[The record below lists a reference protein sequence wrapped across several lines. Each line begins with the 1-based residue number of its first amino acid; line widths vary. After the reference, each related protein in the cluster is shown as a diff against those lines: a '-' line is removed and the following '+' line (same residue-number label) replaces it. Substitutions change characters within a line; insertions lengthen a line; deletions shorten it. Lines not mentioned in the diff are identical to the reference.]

1 MLDDQKDPIFHVRLT
16 DKEIA
21 VWNKITAM
29 ESCHNELAANLGEY
43 KDNMIAFRNDFVKYL
58 QLRYKLTDPAHM
70 QIDPVTKTIVS
81 VFDPNAR
88 AYRIDSRP
96 KTFKDTARSAILLA
110 IEELIVIYKQTHSG
124 GF

>member
-1 MLDDQKDPIFHVRLT
+1 MLDGQKDPIFNVRLT

-29 ESCHNELAANLGEY
+29 EASHNELMANLGEY
-43 KDNMIAFRNDFVKYL
+43 RDNMIAFRNNFVEYLRKKYN
-58 QLRYKLTDPAHM
+58 LTSPAHM

-81 VFDPNAR
+81 VFDPKAR
-88 AYRIDSRP
+88 AYVFDTRP
-96 KTFKDTARSAILLA
+96 KVFKDAARSSILLA
-110 IEELIVIYKQTHSG
+110 IEELLLIYKQTHEG